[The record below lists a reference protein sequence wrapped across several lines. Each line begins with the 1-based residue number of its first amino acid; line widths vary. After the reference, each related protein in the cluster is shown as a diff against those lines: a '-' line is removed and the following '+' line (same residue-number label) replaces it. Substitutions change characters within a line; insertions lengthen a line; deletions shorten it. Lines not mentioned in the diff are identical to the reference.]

1 MRSCLALIA
10 ATLGLLLTG
19 CDENETVRLEPPAP
33 SSAPAA
39 TSPHDLPAIHP
50 IGHRS
55 A

>member
-1 MRSCLALIA
+1 MRSCLALLT

-33 SSAPAA
+33 SAAPAA
-39 TSPHDLPAIHP
+39 ITPATSPPSTP